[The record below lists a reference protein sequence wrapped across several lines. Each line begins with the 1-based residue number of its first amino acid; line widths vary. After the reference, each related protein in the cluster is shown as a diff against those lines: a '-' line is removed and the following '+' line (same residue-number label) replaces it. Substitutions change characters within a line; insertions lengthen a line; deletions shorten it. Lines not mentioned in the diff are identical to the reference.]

1 MDIIRHETRRRSS
14 LVGRERSEDSDLEVK
29 ACSGFASG
37 WLLAR
42 VFRRIGLSVRLP
54 PSAAGSSS
62 AFPHSS
68 RHVLDG
74 RWTVSPCKYLHAHSL
89 QISIDSALQS
99 SCCMHSSRPIAVAE
113 GSLQPHIRVKT
124 GAEQAMH
131 FLDITT
137 RQDGWQQS
145 RRDHSLHLC
154 RSVPWHQIF
163 LLPLVGTRDAY
174 CYCCIDSDLL

>member
-42 VFRRIGLSVRLP
+42 VSLRPMGLSVRLP

-74 RWTVSPCKYLHAHSL
+74 RWTVSPCTYLHARSL

-131 FLDITT
+131 FLDITA

-145 RRDHSLHLC
+145 R
-154 RSVPWHQIF
+154 V
-163 LLPLVGTRDAY
+163 DASTY
-174 CYCCIDSDLL
+174 STCAARCHGIKYSYYLWSAPEMTIVAAA